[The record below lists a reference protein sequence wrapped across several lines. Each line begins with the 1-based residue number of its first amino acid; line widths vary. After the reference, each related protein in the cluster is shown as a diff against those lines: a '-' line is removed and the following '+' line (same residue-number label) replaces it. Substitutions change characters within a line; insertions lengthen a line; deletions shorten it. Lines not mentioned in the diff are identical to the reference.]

1 MKGEDF
7 VRGAHVEAG
16 DVLGVNN
23 EKLVFVTSPLRR

>member
-1 MKGEDF
+1 DF

-23 EKLVFVTSPLRR
+23 EKN